1 MNTPLHPARAHVQH
15 EHVKIETYNGYTANR
30 CQRRSSVCVPAQSGR
45 ESRSERATSDSIVDS
60 NRSTEHEQR
69 TDVGLT
75 IIASCE
81 PNSYIYIGGL
91 PKPETSAVSGAE
103 TKVAVMQ
110 TTPYG
115 VGVGCEKAPCSTG
128 VRLL

>member
-1 MNTPLHPARAHVQH
+1 MPGRTHGTQGLCGPLS
-15 EHVKIETYNGYTANR
+15 EING
-30 CQRRSSVCVPAQSGR
+30 QQQQSM
-45 ESRSERATSDSIVDS
+45 
-60 NRSTEHEQR
+60 
-69 TDVGLT
+69 
-75 IIASCE
+75 SCE

>member
-1 MNTPLHPARAHVQH
+1 M
-15 EHVKIETYNGYTANR
+15 
-30 CQRRSSVCVPAQSGR
+30 
-45 ESRSERATSDSIVDS
+45 
-60 NRSTEHEQR
+60 
-69 TDVGLT
+69 
-75 IIASCE
+75 SCE

-91 PKPETSAVSGAE
+91 PKPETSAAVSGAE